1 MLKEFKEFIQRGNL
15 VDLAAAVILGLAFN
29 AVVQSLV
36 IGVFTPLI
44 GAIFGKPDLTG
55 LSFHVGQGTIQLGFV
70 LDAVISFV
78 ITAFVLFLVIK
89 AYNRAFP
96 KEEKSAE
103 PTEIELLT
111 QIRDELRSR

>member
-44 GAIFGKPDLTG
+44 GAVFGRQDLSS
-55 LSFHVGQGTIQLGFV
+55 LSFRVGSAAIQIGFF
-70 LDAVISFV
+70 LDALISFLV
-78 ITAFVLFLVIK
+78 TAFVLFLVIK

-111 QIRDELRSR
+111 QIRDELRGR

>member
-1 MLKEFKEFIQRGNL
+1 MLKEFKEFIAKGNL

-36 IGVFTPLI
+36 QGVFTPLI
-44 GAIFGKPDLTG
+44 GAIFGRPDLTG
-55 LSFHVGQGTIQLGFV
+55 LSFRIGEGTIQLGFF
-70 LDAVISFV
+70 LDALISFL

-89 AYNRAFP
+89 AYNRTFP
-96 KEEKSAE
+96 KKEEESG

-111 QIRDELRSR
+111 QIRDELRLR

>member
-1 MLKEFKEFIQRGNL
+1 MLKEFKEFISKGNL

-36 IGVFTPLI
+36 IDVFTPLI
-44 GAIFGKPDLTG
+44 GAVFGKPDLNG
-55 LSFHVGQGTIQLGFV
+55 LSLHVGRATIQFGFV
-70 LDAVISFV
+70 LGALISFL

-96 KEEKSAE
+96 KEPTAE

>member
-1 MLKEFKEFIQRGNL
+1 MLKEFKEFIARGNL
-15 VDLAAAVILGLAFN
+15 VELAAAVILGLAFN

-44 GAIFGKPDLTG
+44 GAVYGRQDLSS
-55 LSFHVGQGTIQLGFV
+55 LSFRVGPAAIQVGFF
-70 LDAVISFV
+70 LDALISFL
-78 ITAFVLFLVIK
+78 ITGFVLFLVIK

-96 KEEKSAE
+96 EEESAE

-111 QIRDELRSR
+111 QIRDELRGR